1 MSSNTECICNTGTA
15 RVGTQGCVVSSVPLT
30 GAIAAS
36 CWLNSQPSR
45 YVIRA
50 PLLMPVAYTFF
61 GLILYVLVSFCISSL
76 INATSSIFCCIAKSQ
91 QVPAFQVRKPNRPS
105 LRTPSG
111 YTITNP
117 ALFDLAVS
125 L

>member
-1 MSSNTECICNTGTA
+1 MCCTGTV
-15 RVGTQGCVVSSVPLT
+15 RVGTQCCLVSSVPLT
-30 GAIAAS
+30 GAIAAH

-45 YVIRA
+45 YVIMA

-61 GLILYVLVSFCISSL
+61 GFILYVLVNFCMSCL
-76 INATSSIFCCIAKSQ
+76 INATSSILCSMAKSQ
-91 QVPAFQVRKPNRPS
+91 HVPAFHVLMPNLPS

-117 ALFDLAVS
+117 ALFDL
-125 L
+125 